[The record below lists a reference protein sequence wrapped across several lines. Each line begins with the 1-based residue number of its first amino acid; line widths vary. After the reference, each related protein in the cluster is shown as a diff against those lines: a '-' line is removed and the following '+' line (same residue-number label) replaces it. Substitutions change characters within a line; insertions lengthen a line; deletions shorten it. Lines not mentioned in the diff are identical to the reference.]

1 MNIRRITTAVACAA
15 VLSVTSMS
23 AVSAATTT
31 VPAPTATKL
40 APKTT
45 KVSAPDTTVKS
56 GKSKKPVVAGNFC
69 KKKLVGTT
77 SKGAAG
83 VVLTCKA
90 DAKGQVR
97 WTK

>member
-1 MNIRRITTAVACAA
+1 MNIRRITTAIACAA

-23 AVSAATTT
+23 AVTAATTT
-31 VPAPTATKL
+31 VPPTATKL

-45 KVSAPDTTVKS
+45 KVSAPDTTVKF

-77 SKGAAG
+77 SKSAAG